1 MANRRNYSS
10 YGTGRTAMRNN
21 NTYIY
26 GNTVRK
32 IQSVPQRRDWE
43 EDLPKQPKKKE
54 VSAQVRKNRKQALHM
69 NMAYTVF
76 LSVATIATLVVC
88 VWYLQLRFEGTSHAA
103 NISAMEQELADLKEE
118 NTTREN
124 NILDSVNLEVIR
136 ERALELGMVYVD
148 SDQVVTYQNSSGDYV
163 KQYEEIPKSGVLE

>member
-10 YGTGRTAMRNN
+10 RRAERTAVRNSE
-21 NTYIY
+21 YIY

-32 IQSVPQRRDWE
+32 AYAEPRRQEKERDFEQPQ
-43 EDLPKQPKKKE
+43 KKE

-69 NMAYTVF
+69 NTAYTVF
-76 LSVATIATLVVC
+76 LAVAAVATLAVC
-88 VWYLQLRFEGTSHAA
+88 VWYLQLRFEGTNHAA
-103 NISAMEQELADLKEE
+103 NISAMERELAELKEE

-124 NILDSVNLEVIR
+124 SILDSVNLETVR
-136 ERALELGMVYVD
+136 ERALGIGMVYAD
-148 SDQVVTYQNSSGDYV
+148 SDQIVTYQNSSGDYV